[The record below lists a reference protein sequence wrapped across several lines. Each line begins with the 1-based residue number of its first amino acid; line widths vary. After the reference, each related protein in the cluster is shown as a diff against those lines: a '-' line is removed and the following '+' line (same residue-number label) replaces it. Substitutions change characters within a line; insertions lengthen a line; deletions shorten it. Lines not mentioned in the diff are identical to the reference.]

1 MSGFGASAGLSGFDI
16 VTVDDEP
23 LALRRLEIVLRG
35 VPGARLVGSAGSCDA
50 AVALI
55 TERRPDIVLLDIR
68 LRDGT
73 GFDILDRLPKD
84 VTPAVIFITA
94 FDHFAIRAFE
104 VSAVDYVLKPID
116 PPRLAEAIERA
127 RARLLADTSV
137 GQVREMRAIISDL
150 RAEFHD
156 KARSPYETELWIRG
170 VTGNLMR
177 VSLDLIDWVSSEDD
191 YVRLHTGTTSHLL
204 RLSIRAFEARVD
216 PTQFVRVHRAALVR
230 VSRIA
235 EIRRTPAGR
244 RDVILTDGTRIAT
257 GRVYARRLR
266 ASLIER
272 EDGAED

>member
-1 MSGFGASAGLSGFDI
+1 MSEFSV

-23 LALRRLEIVLRG
+23 LALSRLEIVLRG
-35 VPGARLVGSAGSCDA
+35 VPGARLVGSASSCDA

-73 GFDILDRLPKD
+73 GFDILDRLPRD

-116 PPRLAEAIERA
+116 AGRLREAVDRA
-127 RARLLADTSV
+127 RARIIADDSV
-137 GQVREMRAIISDL
+137 GQVKEMRAVIADL

-170 VTGNLMR
+170 VTGNLTR
-177 VSLDLIDWVSSEDD
+177 VSLDLVDWVSSEDD
-191 YVRLHTGTTSHLL
+191 YVRLHTGATSHLL

-235 EIRRTPAGR
+235 EVRRSLTGR
-244 RDVILTDGTRIAT
+244 RDVILRDGTRIAT
-257 GRVYARRLR
+257 GRIHAKRLR
-266 ASLIER
+266 AVLLER
-272 EDGAED
+272 DGPNPGTPAA